1 MLADK
6 DDDYKRYNTN
16 YDNQKKGLE
25 IELKKAY
32 DEIRDMRSQVL
43 QFEALSREYSKLKD
57 EKEILQNKVR
67 LLTPVDPHDV
77 PTAYQTGA
85 DLQKKV
91 ELLSADKEYL
101 GRENIRLNE
110 VNKRLE
116 NKNDEL
122 SVELADSKRMVQRYL
137 QDLLDARQGSSLS
150 YEKRLN
156 DDLAAIREKNSVG
169 SGSRRE
175 NLNSQKQISP
185 KSTRSKS
192 GS

>member
-1 MLADK
+1 MTQLLADK

-43 QFEALSREYSKLKD
+43 QFESLSREYSKLKD

-85 DLQKKV
+85 DLQKKI

-156 DDLAAIREKNSVG
+156 DDLAAIREKNSVETC
-169 SGSRRE
+169 S
-175 NLNSQKQISP
+175 
-185 KSTRSKS
+185 
-192 GS
+192 